1 VGQCQAIKAN
11 GQRCASVIT
20 GANGMCYA
28 HSPRFAAQRKQ
39 RGKGGP
45 NDFAEIHRRIDD
57 LFAGVLSE
65 RLPSS
70 VGAVCNQLLLTKL
83 KAIDQQRKTEEVEE
97 MRRRIEDLE
106 RERFGRPR
114 PWVT

>member
-1 VGQCQAIKAN
+1 VGQCQAIKQD
-11 GQRCASVIT
+11 GQRCASVIV
-20 GANGMCYA
+20 GVDGLCHA
-28 HSPRFAAQRKQ
+28 HSPWFAAQRKQ
-39 RGKGGP
+39 RGKGG
-45 NDFAEIHRRIDD
+45 IHRRIDD
-57 LFAGVLSE
+57 LFAGVLQE

>member
-1 VGQCQAIKAN
+1 
-11 GQRCASVIT
+11 
-20 GANGMCYA
+20 
-28 HSPRFAAQRKQ
+28 
-39 RGKGGP
+39 
-45 NDFAEIHRRIDD
+45 
-57 LFAGVLSE
+57 
-65 RLPSS
+65 
-70 VGAVCNQLLLTKL
+70 VCNQLLLTKL